1 MRLIPIVIIIIFVFD
16 LVDSS
21 AGQGLGTVSAPL
33 LIMMGYDPALEVIPS
48 LVIVAALSGLVSGYF
63 HHEFENVNYSLKRPL
78 NDETKTVA
86 FTAGVGS
93 IMIICSTLLVHYFIR
108 PPAIFLNTYIAILV
122 IVMGFLGLVRVKEG
136 SKKYTFR
143 PKFIIGF
150 AAIAGFNKGV
160 GGGGYGPVLVMGN
173 ILSGIYEKTAAALTQ
188 TTEGFVS
195 SVGAII
201 FFALAVGVGDI
212 DLFLLPSMFTGSFF
226 ASILAPYI
234 LRVLP
239 NKIWKILI
247 PSYAFAIG
255 IYFLIRLFLQIN

>member
-1 MRLIPIVIIIIFVFD
+1 MILLIFIFD
-16 LVDSS
+16 LIDSS
-21 AGQGLGTVSAPL
+21 AGQGLGTVSAPI
-33 LIMMGYDPALEVIPS
+33 LIMMGYNPALEVIPS
-48 LVIVAALSGLVSGYF
+48 LVIVAAMSGLVSGWF

-86 FTAGVGS
+86 FTAGIGA
-93 IMIICSTLLVHYFIR
+93 IMIVCSTLLVHYFIQ
-108 PPAIFLNTYIAILV
+108 PPEIFLNTYIAILV
-122 IVMGFLGLVRVKEG
+122 IAMGFLGLVRVKG
-136 SKKYTFR
+136 SKEYTFR
-143 PKFIIGF
+143 PKFIVTF

-195 SVGAII
+195 SVGAIT
-201 FFALAVGVGDI
+201 FFALAYGVGDI

-234 LRVLP
+234 LRVIP
-239 NKIWKILI
+239 NRIWKYLI
-247 PSYAFAIG
+247 PGYSFCIG
-255 IYFLIRLFLQIN
+255 IYFIVRLFIL

>member
-1 MRLIPIVIIIIFVFD
+1 MRLIPVVILLIFIFD
-16 LVDSS
+16 LIDSS
-21 AGQGLGTVSAPL
+21 AGQGLGTVSAPI
-33 LIMMGYDPALEVIPS
+33 LIMMGYDPALEVVPS
-48 LVIVAALSGLVSGYF
+48 LVIVAAMSGLVSGWF

-86 FTAGVGS
+86 FTAGVGA
-93 IMIICSTLLVHYFIR
+93 IMIVCSTLLVHYFIQ
-108 PPAIFLNTYIAILV
+108 PPEIFLNTYIAILV
-122 IVMGFLGLVRVKEG
+122 IVMGFLGLVRVKG
-136 SKKYTFR
+136 SKKYRFR
-143 PKFIIGF
+143 PKFIVTF

-195 SVGAII
+195 TVGAIT
-201 FFALAVGVGDI
+201 FFALAFGVGEI

-234 LRVLP
+234 LRVIP
-239 NKIWKILI
+239 NKIWKFLI
-247 PSYAFAIG
+247 PSYSFGIG
-255 IYFLIRLFLQIN
+255 LYFIVRLFVL